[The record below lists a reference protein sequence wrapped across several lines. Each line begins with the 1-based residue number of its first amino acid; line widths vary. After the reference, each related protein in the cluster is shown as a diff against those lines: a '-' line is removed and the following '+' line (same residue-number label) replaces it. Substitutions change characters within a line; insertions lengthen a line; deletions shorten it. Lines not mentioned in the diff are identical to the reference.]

1 MRAGGRANT
10 VRGIVQDNREIV
22 RAFRSNGLEFSN
34 RFFCSKL
41 VRKVHQFMDK
51 SHNPSCF

>member
-41 VRKVHQFMDK
+41 VRKVHQFMGK